1 MGQRWTA
8 FLARLFGAAPPA
20 ATDVASPKRLIVG
33 LGNPGAEYD
42 RTRHNVGFEVIDA
55 LADQLGERLRE
66 GKGPAMLAETRWR
79 GRTFAIAKP
88 LNYMNRSGQS
98 VRALMRHYGL
108 TPDNVL
114 IVYDDLNLPVGTVR
128 VRAKGSAGG
137 HNGVQDIIDRLGG
150 ADFPRIRIGIG
161 SNFGRGRQ
169 VKHVLGPFDA
179 DERPLIDAAVERSRD
194 AALTFITDGVVTTMN
209 RFNKQA

>member
-1 MGQRWTA
+1 M
-8 FLARLFGAAPPA
+8 
-20 ATDVASPKRLIVG
+20 ASPKRLIVG

-42 RTRHNVGFEVIDA
+42 GTRHNVGFEVIDA

-66 GKGPAMLAETRWR
+66 GKGNAMLAETRWR
-79 GRTFAIAKP
+79 GRTFVIAKP
-88 LNYMNRSGQS
+88 LTYMNRSGQS
-98 VRALMRHYGL
+98 VRALIRHYGL

-137 HNGVQDIIDRLGG
+137 HNGVQDIIDRMGG
-150 ADFPRIRIGIG
+150 GFPRLRIGIG

-169 VKHVLGPFDA
+169 IKHVLGPFD
-179 DERPLIDAAVERSRD
+179 DEERPLIDDAIARSKD

-209 RFNKQA
+209 RFNKKG

>member
-1 MGQRWTA
+1 M
-8 FLARLFGAAPPA
+8 
-20 ATDVASPKRLIVG
+20 ASPKRLIVG

-42 RTRHNVGFEVIDA
+42 GTRHNVGFEVIDA

-66 GKGPAMLAETRWR
+66 GKGPAMLTEARWR
-79 GRTFAIAKP
+79 GRTLTIAKP
-88 LNYMNRSGQS
+88 LAYMNRSGQP
-98 VRALMRHYGL
+98 VRALVRHYGL

-150 ADFPRIRIGIG
+150 GNFPRLRIGIG
-161 SNFGRGRQ
+161 NDFGRGRQ

-179 DERPLIDAAVERSRD
+179 DERPLIDAAVARSKD

-209 RFNKQA
+209 RFNKKG